1 MADCASTHSR
11 LPLPSFCLCRSRL
24 TASSL
29 TASTRMEARKEEDE
43 EEMKEDGGE
52 EMAAPGAPRKREPG
66 AAPHGNFINYA
77 AFNPPARRVA
87 LLPRELLRRL
97 LPESAPPFLALDV
110 GCNSGEL
117 TVAVYWHLTG
127 LDQPEGGSSGQVAR
141 VLPLSVLACDLDAD
155 LVERARGDN
164 PHPEVIA
171 YETFDFMDTA
181 ARDAAL
187 DAFLRRHGRARFDL
201 CLCMSVTMWI
211 HLHHGDAG
219 LRRFLAAAARTATFL
234 LVEPQ
239 PWRCYRAAARRL
251 RRLGLAEFPLLP
263 DLRLLRGA
271 GGGGGRAEADELAA
285 LLGEEGDM
293 RLLSSLGSTEWGR
306 SLLLF
311 GRTGVALGCIDKS
324 TD

>member
-1 MADCASTHSR
+1 EGGRRGGDGS
-11 LPLPSFCLCRSRL
+11 
-24 TASSL
+24 
-29 TASTRMEARKEEDE
+29 ARGPE
-43 EEMKEDGGE
+43 EEG
-52 EMAAPGAPRKREPG
+52 
-66 AAPHGNFINYA
+66 
-77 AFNPPARRVA
+77 ARRGS
-87 LLPRELLRRL
+87 PRELHQLGGLQPPGSTRRAAAPRASEAAPAGVRAAVPRPGHGLQQRGERNSTLPRTGLRTSTAGEDGIHY
-97 LPESAPPFLALDV
+97 PICALFIKH
-110 GCNSGEL
+110 EL
-117 TVAVYWHLTG
+117 TVAVYRHLTG
-127 LDQPEGGSSGQVAR
+127 LDQPEGGRSGQVAR

>member
-1 MADCASTHSR
+1 MGLRHVYKNAFSPFSHRWNT
-11 LPLPSFCLCRSRL
+11 LPH
-24 TASSL
+24 
-29 TASTRMEARKEEDE
+29 M
-43 EEMKEDGGE
+43 
-52 EMAAPGAPRKREPG
+52 
-66 AAPHGNFINYA
+66 
-77 AFNPPARRVA
+77 RVVHHYV
-87 LLPRELLRRL
+87 
-97 LPESAPPFLALDV
+97 SV
-110 GCNSGEL
+110 KHEL
-117 TVAVYWHLTG
+117 TVAVYRHLTG
-127 LDQPEGGSSGQVAR
+127 LDQPEGGRSGQVAR

-155 LVERARGDN
+155 LVERAQGDN

-171 YETFDFMDTA
+171 YEAFDFMDTA

>member
-1 MADCASTHSR
+1 
-11 LPLPSFCLCRSRL
+11 
-24 TASSL
+24 
-29 TASTRMEARKEEDE
+29 MEAGKQE
-43 EEMKEDGGE
+43 EEMKEED
-52 EMAAPGAPRKREPG
+52 MAASGALRKGEPG

-77 AFNPPARRVA
+77 AFNPPARRVS

-97 LPESAPPFLALDV
+97 LAESAPPVLALDV

-117 TVAVYWHLTG
+117 TVAMYRHLTG
-127 LDQPEGGSSGQVAR
+127 LDQPEGGHSGQLAR
-141 VLPLSVLACDLDAD
+141 VPLSVLACDLDAD
-155 LVERARGDN
+155 LVERARGHN
-164 PHPEVIA
+164 PHPEDIA

-187 DAFLRRHGRARFDL
+187 DAFLRRHGRTRFDL

-219 LRRFLAAAARTATFL
+219 LRRFLAAAARAATFL

-239 PWRCYRAAARRL
+239 PWKCYRAAARRL
-251 RRLGLAEFPLLP
+251 RRLGLPEFPLLP

-271 GGGGGRAEADELAA
+271 GGGGGGRTEAEELVA
-285 LLGEEGDM
+285 LLREEGDM

-311 GRTGVALGCIDKS
+311 GRTGVALGCIDKT